1 MKKSKI
7 TIFLF
12 WPIFVVFST
21 NGANISNKSLVL
33 NKGLNQVG
41 TYSRYLIEDSSNN
54 LTIDKILSSEWQ
66 NKLISLD
73 KQITYN
79 EHKSSTYWMKLLL
92 QNPSTVKTWLVEFP
106 DPHMGG
112 LELYIVSGDTI
123 KVFQE
128 TGFDKPF
135 STRSIEHKNF
145 LYEITIP
152 ANGEVTL
159 YAKIK
164 SVRFC
169 GIDPNIRSVSNFS
182 DYFLK
187 EYHLLGLYYG
197 IIFILIAYNFFL
209 GLYSRENLY
218 FFYCFYTICCAFYT
232 FAEDGLGFQ
241 WIWGEFPWVNTLVE
255 RGSFILLLASFLL
268 YSNSF
273 LELKATFNKVR
284 FYILSISVL
293 YVFCLLFYPENK
305 NINNFLITLPFTL
318 TCYAAI
324 KIYKDGF
331 RPARFFVLG
340 NSIIL
345 LSIFVYF
352 FRMRGWLDSN
362 TFTVYLFNFGFIFE
376 AVILSISLSDK
387 FKITKDQKDSAQKEI
402 IHQLQINDSLQQ
414 KVNKELEGKVKER
427 TKELQ
432 SKTDE
437 LQIANN
443 KLEELKKELYAM
455 NSKMDV
461 NIWELKKEVKK
472 EVEARVLNDTISLEE
487 FSSVYTDVYCYQ
499 YLKDLKWKDG
509 FECPKCSNKKFGR
522 GNNNFTYK
530 CTQCQHQESVTSN
543 TLFHAIKFPI
553 SKAFYLA
560 YYLHKNGNDVS
571 YEELALKLELSKNTA
586 WKFGKKVIQIVDA
599 MGKKAKASD
608 AWDRLILT
616 SEK

>member
-1 MKKSKI
+1 MKNTKI
-7 TIFLF
+7 TILLF
-12 WPIFVVFST
+12 CCLFIALST
-21 NGANISNKSLVL
+21 SGEAMSLKSLVL
-33 NKGLNQVG
+33 NEGKNQAS
-41 TYSRYLIEDSSNN
+41 TSSRYLIEDSSSS
-54 LTIDKILSSEWQ
+54 LTIDKILSQEWQ
-66 NKLISLD
+66 DRLVRLD
-73 KQITYN
+73 KQISYN
-79 EHKSSTYWMKLLL
+79 EHKSSTYWMKIPLM
-92 QNPSTVKTWLVEFP
+92 NRSFAKTWLVEFP

-112 LELYIVSGDTI
+112 LELYVVSGNSI
-123 KVFQE
+123 QSFPE
-128 TGFDKPF
+128 TGFDMPF
-135 STRSIEHKNF
+135 ATRSIEHKNF
-145 LYEITIP
+145 LYEIMIP
-152 ANGEVTL
+152 AKSQAIL
-159 YAKIK
+159 YARIK
-164 SVRFC
+164 SSRFC

-218 FFYCFYTICCAFYT
+218 FFYCFYTVCCALYT

-273 LELKATFNKVR
+273 LDLKVTFNKVR
-284 FYILSISVL
+284 SYILSISFL
-293 YVFCLLFYPENK
+293 YVFCLLFFPENK
-305 NINNFLITLPFTL
+305 NFNNFLITLPFSM
-318 TCYAAI
+318 TCFAAI

-345 LSIFVYF
+345 ISIFVYF

-362 TFTVYLFNFGFIFE
+362 SFTVYLFNFGFIFE
-376 AVILSISLSDK
+376 AVVLSISLSDK
-387 FKITKDQKDSAQKEI
+387 FKITKDQKDVAQREI

-414 KVNKELEGKVKER
+414 RVNKELEGKVKER

-443 KLEELKKELYAM
+443 ELEELKRELYAM

-472 EVEARVLNDTISLEE
+472 EVEARILNDTISLEE
-487 FSSVYTDVYCYQ
+487 FMSVYTDTYCLQ
-499 YLKDLKWKDG
+499 YLRDLKWKNG
-509 FECPKCSNKKFGR
+509 FECPKCGNKKFGR

-571 YEELALKLELSKNTA
+571 YEELANKLNLSKNTV
-586 WKFGKKVIQIVDA
+586 WKFGKKVLLVVEA
-599 MGKKAKASD
+599 MGKKSKASD
-608 AWDRLILT
+608 AWDRLIMT